1 MKLDL
6 KVLTKMVR
14 SIVSTH
20 EDEIGCDDCYAEVDI
35 FAEMVLQGK
44 DTDSAL
50 PLIKDHLDNCFNCRE
65 EFEAFLDA
73 LTAIDAQ

>member
-6 KVLTKMVR
+6 KALTKIVR

-20 EDEIGCDDCYAEVDI
+20 EEEIGCDDCYAEVDI

-44 DTDSAL
+44 DADSAL
-50 PLIKDHLDNCFNCRE
+50 PLIKYHLDHCGNCRE
-65 EFEAFLDA
+65 EFEALLET
-73 LTAIDAQ
+73 LTAMDA